1 MPERFL
7 AASIFSYGSVKVA
20 RLMLEQVR
28 ARLGF
33 LKNVGVGYLAL
44 DRTLR
49 TLSGGE
55 VQRIALTS
63 ALGTSLV
70 NMLYVLDEPSV
81 GLHPRDVERL
91 VTAIRGLQRRGNTVV
106 VVEHEEAFIRE
117 ADQIIEIGPG
127 AAERGGQVVFQ
138 GTPQEMLDSSK
149 ALTGEFLSGRRGV
162 IGEYKRRPTNRGV
175 IRLRRRKAT
184 ILKTSQSSF
193 RSGCYVSSQA

>member
-1 MPERFL
+1 
-7 AASIFSYGSVKVA
+7 
-20 RLMLEQVR
+20 

-33 LKNVGVGYLAL
+33 LENVGVGYLAL

-91 VTAIRGLQRRGNTVV
+91 VTAIRRLQRRGNTVV

-117 ADQIIEIGPG
+117 ADQIIEIGPSAG
-127 AAERGGQVVFQ
+127 ERGGLVVFQ
-138 GTPQEMLDSSK
+138 GTPQEMLASH
-149 ALTGEFLSGRRGV
+149 
-162 IGEYKRRPTNRGV
+162 KR
-175 IRLRRRKAT
+175 
-184 ILKTSQSSF
+184 LKTQVLS
-193 RSGCYVSSQA
+193 